1 MNSTKSTAGRRGVGG
16 QQTTSTSVRRSS
28 RLSNGGSDVEQDH
41 NVAVSAPASK
51 APVSRRT
58 ASSAAAATAIVKAK
72 AHNIPPDLFSPS
84 ATSRAAKK
92 GKSRTKPTNK
102 RKISVAAT
110 TQASVATMQQ
120 QPGTIASGAARPR
133 PKKARASKRRKQQS
147 TSSDDSSNSAA
158 SAATEKRRTASIRQ
172 PPAPPQKQ
180 SQQQQCNSVTP
191 SPIGGPI
198 GLGGVPPSASAVTDG
213 AGMRTP
219 TSTGPSDHFPN
230 EGAAVKEAL
239 RVECEHG
246 DAAAGYASSDLLT
259 PTGSRTDEDV
269 SMCADEEHDQA
280 KGSSNQDVRHSH
292 HQYRPPPEGV
302 VDLDLLAI
310 QHMHVRANPLPYHPA
325 EPYCFDT
332 STAYLAQYGRDY
344 YRNLSDAS
352 THHQRALSALHRK
365 GKSPLNMMSVYGG
378 SGEHSND
385 SHGSTASSGSVRLP
399 HQSEISVVMRGI
411 LVDWLAELKHSF
423 KLVDN
428 TLHLSVKLLD
438 RVLCHWDLEKKMF
451 QCLGW

>member
-1 MNSTKSTAGRRGVGG
+1 MNSNSKNSSGRRGVGG
-16 QQTTSTSVRRSS
+16 QQSTTSVRRSS
-28 RLSNGGSDVEQDH
+28 RLSNGGSDVEHD
-41 NVAVSAPASK
+41 NSAAPTSAPASK
-51 APVSRRT
+51 APASRRT
-58 ASSAAAATAIVKAK
+58 ASATKSTDKAK
-72 AHNIPPDLFSPS
+72 AKALMTHNIPPDLFSPS
-84 ATSRAAKK
+84 ASTKKAK
-92 GKSRTKPTNK
+92 GRVRQTNK
-102 RKISVAAT
+102 RKTSAAT
-110 TQASVATMQQ
+110 TAQAGAATMQQ
-120 QPGTIASGAARPR
+120 QPGTIASATAPS
-133 PKKARASKRRKQQS
+133 PKKRMSKRRKQS
-147 TSSDDSSNSAA
+147 TGDESASTATSAA
-158 SAATEKRRTASIRQ
+158 SAATEKRRTTNTRQ

-180 SQQQQCNSVTP
+180 QSQQSQQCNSVTP

-198 GLGGVPPSASAVTDG
+198 GLGGVPPSASAVKDG
-213 AGMRTP
+213 MGSP
-219 TSTGPSDHFPN
+219 GSDHSPI

-239 RVECEHG
+239 RVESEHG
-246 DAAAGYASSDLLT
+246 DAAAGYASSDLMT
-259 PTGSRTDEDV
+259 PTGSRTGKDV
-269 SMCADEEHDQA
+269 SLYADKGHHQAEEGGQH
-280 KGSSNQDVRHSH
+280 VRHTH

-325 EPYCFDT
+325 EPYSNDT

-344 YRNLSDAS
+344 YRNLSDCS
-352 THHQRALSALHRK
+352 LRHQRALSDLHRR
-365 GKSPLNMMSVYGG
+365 GQSPLNIMSIYGG

-385 SHGSTASSGSVRLP
+385 SHGSTSSTRSVRLP

-423 KLVDN
+423 KLADN

>member
-1 MNSTKSTAGRRGVGG
+1 M
-16 QQTTSTSVRRSS
+16 
-28 RLSNGGSDVEQDH
+28 
-41 NVAVSAPASK
+41 AVSAPASK
-51 APVSRRT
+51 APASRRT
-58 ASSAAAATAIVKAK
+58 DSSAAAATANVKAK

-110 TQASVATMQQ
+110 TQASSVATMQQ

-133 PKKARASKRRKQQS
+133 PKKRASKRRKKQS

-158 SAATEKRRTASIRQ
+158 SAATEKRRTTSNRQ

-198 GLGGVPPSASAVTDG
+198 GVGGAPPSASAVTDG

-219 TSTGPSDHFPN
+219 SSTGPSDHFPI

-280 KGSSNQDVRHSH
+280 KGSSNQDARHSH

-352 THHQRALSALHRK
+352 TRHQRALSTLHRK
-365 GKSPLNMMSVYGG
+365 GQSPLNMMSVYGG

-385 SHGSTASSGSVRLP
+385 SHGSTVSSGSTASSGSVRLP

-423 KLVDN
+423 KLVDS